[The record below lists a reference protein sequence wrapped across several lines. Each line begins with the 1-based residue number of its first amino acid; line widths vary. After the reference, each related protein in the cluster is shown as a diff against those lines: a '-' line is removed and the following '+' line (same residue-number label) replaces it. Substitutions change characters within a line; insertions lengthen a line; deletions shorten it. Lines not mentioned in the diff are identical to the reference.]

1 MTVTGGRPPGPAA
14 GPGGPPASASSESA
28 GHTHPPA
35 VTTESRSSCQCAIRR
50 RRSRRLIPSCRP
62 GLSVAHPCQYRRP
75 GLSILT
81 RTRSARPLGRAHSV
95 PGRTH
100 SPPRRSGF
108 QPRPSMK
115 FKSQMRPSAGL
126 LSICARREH
135 LQVRLVANLN
145 LKVTVTVSL
154 SIIGEPR
161 RGVTTHDGPEDSDH
175 RVVT

>member
-1 MTVTGGRPPGPAA
+1 MTGGRQPGPAA

-50 RRSRRLIPSCRP
+50 RRSRRLIPGCRP

-100 SPPRRSGF
+100 SPPRRSGSVPAAAF
-108 QPRPSMK
+108 NEIQESNATIRRPIVHLRPSRASS
-115 FKSQMRPSAGL
+115 SQVGSELELEGHGHGQP
-126 LSICARREH
+126 EH
-135 LQVRLVANLN
+135 H
-145 LKVTVTVSL
+145 
-154 SIIGEPR
+154 
-161 RGVTTHDGPEDSDH
+161 RGAASGGHGGPG
-175 RVVT
+175 RKTRITG